1 MTTALWILGTLGGT
15 GIGALGIYLASMF
28 APRLMPYA
36 IAGTIA
42 VACFGSYTIY
52 VRHEAVVERN
62 AEIEKERADAINTA
76 ANARQRIRDLC
87 DRTPADCVQD
97 DWFRD

>member
-1 MTTALWILGTLGGT
+1 MTTALWIMGTLGGT
-15 GIGALGIYLASMF
+15 GIAAVGIYLASMF

-36 IAGTIA
+36 IAATVA

-52 VRHEAVVERN
+52 VRHQAVVERN
-62 AEIEKERADAINTA
+62 AEIEKEKTDAIDA
-76 ANARQRIRDLC
+76 AAKARQRVRDLC
-87 DRTPADCVQD
+87 DRVPAQCVQD